1 MPARILRPCVDS
13 ERLAALSYE
22 AETLFFRL
30 LQVADDYGL
39 AHASP
44 LIVASTCYPAGRGG
58 RHVDPAHV
66 AGWLDELA
74 RAGIIRVTETS
85 SGKLV
90 LQIMRFGQR
99 IRGRPRHPAP
109 PEWLDDARRWA
120 REAATTGAPQLA
132 SSPSD
137 AAASADCGRLQQTA
151 ADCSTAPQHVAG
163 RRGQPP
169 QSADNCGQPPQ
180 SADDIRYTDTVYGIT
195 KLPDTGAVEPGAI
208 APADTGACAGSDYL
222 SETVATIMSTSDHI
236 RMAVLATGD
245 SEDRSLRGWARLY
258 RAIYDALG
266 HAATEAWRE
275 TCIAFVHEV
284 AAGERPRRPGAALTA
299 RLKRL
304 CNGAAAP

>member
-30 LQVADDYGL
+30 LQVSDDYGL

-163 RRGQPP
+163 RRGQPRTT
-169 QSADNCGQPPQ
+169 ADNRRSLRTTADAVCQPPQ

-208 APADTGACAGSDYL
+208 APADTGACAGCRRPWRL
-222 SETVATIMSTSDHI
+222 LCRPATTSVWRSWRQATARTGLCEAGRGYTARSTTPS
-236 RMAVLATGD
+236 ATP
-245 SEDRSLRGWARLY
+245 RLRR
-258 RAIYDALG
+258 
-266 HAATEAWRE
+266 
-275 TCIAFVHEV
+275 
-284 AAGERPRRPGAALTA
+284 GERPASRSST
-299 RLKRL
+299 RLPRAS
-304 CNGAAAP
+304 GHAGQERH